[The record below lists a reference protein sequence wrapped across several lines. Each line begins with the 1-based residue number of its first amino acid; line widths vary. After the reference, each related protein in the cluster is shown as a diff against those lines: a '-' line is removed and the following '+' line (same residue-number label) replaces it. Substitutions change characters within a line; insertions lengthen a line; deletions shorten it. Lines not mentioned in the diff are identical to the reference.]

1 MRSTL
6 FFLVWLSLAPIH
18 LFSQN
23 CCTASNEKTV
33 PKILQVQWK
42 GRNKSVVI
50 KLEKDR
56 DSLISLDNNVTITIH
71 FTTENTLTYTPAN
84 LTTST
89 RVKTS
94 STVRYPGTS
103 QDLSVN
109 IPGQS
114 DITARI
120 PIPFI
125 ERTCS
130 ISEAVVPDVV
140 SPGPYSKYERLKN
153 YMYYYRLKYGLKPT
167 LYFSINYTPLAS
179 YRLVTVQDPA
189 FTGYDKVDERSSKES
204 TSYGQNFSVAAGVH
218 FGIAFA
224 LYGEYI
230 RTRQGFISEG
240 SAVDWSTGLP
250 VNYSGDNRYRFTANA
265 YGIGITVTAQTR
277 AVRMAGDAGI
287 YYVSMNKYK
296 DGQVTVSGA
305 DLASNPLTAPIRRN
319 SVMAKFGIGP
329 SIRLGPTLNLRLI
342 PTVYYQ
348 LGSIN
353 KKILKT
359 RLYSFG
365 LQCGL
370 SFAGKRGMKASNP
383 PNNNNK

>member
-1 MRSTL
+1 MRIVTIA
-6 FFLVWLSLAPIH
+6 SLLLLAVTVEG
-18 LFSQN
+18 Q
-23 CCTASNEKTV
+23 KTE
-33 PKILQVQWK
+33 KILSVKWSKKFVTVEKQ
-42 GRNKSVVI
+42 NKETSYRLYGKDSLLITEITNETVVI
-50 KLEKDR
+50 KENEIATNTTVKAE
-56 DSLISLDNNVTITIH
+56 LIQQPPPSRNFLPVFPRFSMIPILIPIDIESKPISGLNSPSI
-71 FTTENTLTYTPAN
+71 TYTK
-84 LTTST
+84 TTKDFYNKKA
-89 RVKTS
+89 R
-94 STVRYPGTS
+94 
-103 QDLSVN
+103 LSE
-109 IPGQS
+109 
-114 DITARI
+114 
-120 PIPFI
+120 F
-125 ERTCS
+125 
-130 ISEAVVPDVV
+130 
-140 SPGPYSKYERLKN
+140 
-153 YMYYYRLKYGLKPT
+153 MHYYGLKYGLKPT
-167 LYFSINYTPLAS
+167 LYLSINYTPLAS

-250 VNYSGDNRYRFTANA
+250 VSYSGDNRYRFTANA